1 MEDIMSSI
9 FKIAMFIIGVFSTIN
24 WVADN
29 PQKMEAFRTGVN
41 DAIDA
46 TATTTTDVVNGVT
59 KN

>member
-1 MEDIMSSI
+1 MSSI